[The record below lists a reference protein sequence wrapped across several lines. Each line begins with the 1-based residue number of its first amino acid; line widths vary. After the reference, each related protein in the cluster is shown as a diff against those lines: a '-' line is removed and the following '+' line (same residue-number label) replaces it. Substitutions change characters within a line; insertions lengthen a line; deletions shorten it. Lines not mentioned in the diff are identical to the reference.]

1 MSCKIKTKKL
11 RKIQVLKFSG
21 EIEAP
26 DINTISKKLESLSKG
41 KHRTIVVDLNDI
53 SFIDSHGL
61 GVFVYFW
68 KMMEKNNRELVFL
81 KPQGFMQTIFE
92 GTNLHQIL
100 KIVDNLEDL

>member
-1 MSCKIKTKKL
+1 MSCKIKIKKF
-11 RKIQVLKFSG
+11 KKFQVLKFYG
-21 EIEAP
+21 EIEAT
-26 DINTISKKLESLSKG
+26 DINTISKKLESLSKS
-41 KHRTIVVDLNDI
+41 KYRTIAIDLNEI
-53 SFIDSHGL
+53 KYIDSHGL

-68 KMMEKNNRELVFL
+68 KMMEKDNRDLVFL